1 MDGLRFFI
9 ARNFRVSVLGALV
22 VIIAILYFPALGAN
36 FMGDDFNWLR
46 FLHFHFPALMEGQGW
61 NLWLTPF
68 MAPGKWSLFRPML
81 NLFFL
86 LDYTAWELNPVG
98 YHVTDLILHILNSF
112 LVFLL
117 GWQLTE
123 RRWVGVVSAL
133 LFAIMPVHVE
143 AVSWFSARADGL
155 STIWYLLSV
164 LFFVFARTRGRAS
177 FLAIALVT
185 FGLALAS
192 KEAAMTLPAM
202 IAAYDLL
209 YHREEIRDVRATLR
223 LHAPFWAMFLVYIVT
238 RLSLYGALGS
248 YAQSHL
254 FQIDWLGHSETYAAA
269 LVDPFLG
276 DVSHESWAIL
286 VSLSI
291 AVLILYRSRRE
302 VWFGA
307 VWLCIT
313 ILPSYFNFIDTIYD
327 RFAYLPSVGLALV
340 FASVLTRPFAWAE
353 RWARAAGLV
362 ALCGLVIAYSLA
374 LYQRNETYARGAKIS
389 QLVPQQVRALHPTLP
404 EDARLF
410 FTDFPIVVVPRG
422 VQGFGWIIDRVMQ
435 IAYNNPRL
443 QAISIDKFPVVTDHL
458 DRTYFFEYSR
468 RKVTERADLI
478 RVLEQRNYCSN
489 LTKPTSLWDF
499 SEDAQGWEAW
509 NDLTDFQNR
518 DGMLVMRAT
527 GGDPYMGGPE
537 IDISTT
543 AIGDIEITMRVRG
556 SQPIMDGALYWL
568 ASGQQDFSPDLQK
581 TFQVRADGEFHT
593 YRVDV
598 VQTEMLL
605 IGDRIVRLRLD
616 PVDAPAE
623 IAIKAIT
630 IYAHCDTLQNQ
641 HCPCGR

>member
-1 MDGLRFFI
+1 MDSLRFFI

-22 VIIAILYFPALGAN
+22 VIAAILYFPALGAN

-46 FLHFHFPALMEGQGW
+46 FLHFHFPSLIEGQGW

-68 MAPGKWSLFRPML
+68 MTPGIWALFRPLL

-86 LDYTAWELNPVG
+86 LDYTAWGLNPVG

-155 STIWYLLSV
+155 STIWYLLAV
-164 LFFVFARTRGRAS
+164 LFFIFARVRGRAS
-177 FLAIALVT
+177 FLALALVA

-209 YHREEIRDVRATLR
+209 YHRQEIRDVRATLR
-223 LHAPFWAMFLVYIVT
+223 LHLPFGAMFLVYVVA
-238 RLSLYGALGS
+238 RVSLYDALGPF
-248 YAQSHL
+248 AQSHL
-254 FQIDWLGHSETYAAA
+254 FQIDWLGHTETYTAA
-269 LVDPFLG
+269 LADPFLA
-276 DVSHESWAIL
+276 DVSRESLAIL

-291 AVLILYRSRRE
+291 VVLILYRSRRE

-313 ILPSYFNFIDTIYD
+313 ILPSYFNFADTIYD
-327 RFAYLPSVGLALV
+327 RFVYLPSVGLALV
-340 FASVLTRPFAWAE
+340 FASALTRPFVWAE

-410 FTDFPIVVVPRG
+410 FTGFPIVVVPRG

-443 QAISIDKFPVVTDHL
+443 LAISMDKFPLVTDHL
-458 DRTYFFEYSR
+458 DRTYFFEYDR

-478 RVLEQRNYCSN
+478 RALEQRNYCSN
-489 LTKPTSLWDF
+489 LTKPTTVWDF
-499 SEDAQGWEAW
+499 SKDTQGWDAW

-527 GGDPYMGGPE
+527 GGDPYMGSPE
-537 IDISTT
+537 IDIPTM

-556 SQPIMDGALYWL
+556 SQPIMNGALYWL

-593 YRVDV
+593 YQVDV
-598 VQTEMLL
+598 AQTEMLL
-605 IGDRIVRLRLD
+605 LGDRIVQLRLD

-630 IYAHCDTLQNQ
+630 VYTHCDTLQNQ
-641 HCPCGR
+641 QCPCGR